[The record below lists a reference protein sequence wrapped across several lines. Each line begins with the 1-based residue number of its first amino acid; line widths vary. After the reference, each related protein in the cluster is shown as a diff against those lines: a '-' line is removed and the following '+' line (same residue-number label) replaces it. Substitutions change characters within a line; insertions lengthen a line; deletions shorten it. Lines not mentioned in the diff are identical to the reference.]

1 MRKISLRKKIISLFV
16 LTSTMPIILLSMFT
30 FYNTSSTLRKNT
42 EVLTQTNLRQM
53 ANNLQISLESYED
66 LLYQI
71 YTNDDVVSWVDNLNS
86 EKDVPVTVNQ
96 LRRYLRGLLNTKDHI
111 RSITVITDS
120 GQQITYDQLTPTTYD
135 NSWMK
140 NYSMQETALYE
151 QISSDNK
158 MHILPT
164 EFGTRFASR
173 DYYLFHMA
181 HRVIDYRAL
190 EKKSAVV
197 ILSLDEQFLQD
208 ILKSEQADRAGD
220 LNYNYLVGAEGRIIS
235 YTDKEMIGLELY
247 EQQPDIDERR
257 DVYVKLA
264 AKSDGFDPNYSSIY
278 THFDENLNWEIVH
291 VTEQSAY
298 LKGLTEQMLIIAVL
312 SAALLLLTILIVWR
326 ISGQLSDSVISVVG
340 AMRKAEAGDLDV
352 RIAIKEKMPVE
363 IETIA
368 QQFNNTLKKLKDALA
383 KEKEAGEKQRQA
395 EIRALEAQINPH
407 FIYNTLD
414 TINWMAI
421 DRDEFDISNAI
432 NTLATI
438 LRYAISNSNGTVT
451 VRDEAE
457 WLKKYVY
464 LQQFRL
470 KNKFACQINIAP
482 DIMGFKIHKLLLQPF
497 LENAIIHGFEGERE
511 QSVLT
516 VDMGKYGD
524 NGIRITIADNGKG
537 IEEKVLNKIN
547 QRQALNSEDKNHIG
561 IENALARMHV
571 YYQGREKVEVTSA
584 LGQGTKIIIVLPG

>member
-1 MRKISLRKKIISLFV
+1 MNKISLRKKIISLFI
-16 LTSTMPIILLSMFT
+16 LTSTMPIILLSLFT

-42 EVLTQTNLRQM
+42 EMLTRTNLRQM
-53 ANNLQISLESYED
+53 ADNMKISLESYED

-71 YTNDDVVSWVDNLNS
+71 YTNDDVVKWVDNLNN
-86 EKDVPVTVNQ
+86 EEDVAVTVNQ
-96 LRRYLRGLLNTKDHI
+96 LRRYLRGLLNTKDYI

-120 GQQITYDQLTPTTYD
+120 GQLVTYDQLTPTTYD

-140 NYSMQETALYE
+140 NYSLQEADLYE

-158 MHILPT
+158 THILPT
-164 EFGTRFASR
+164 EFGTRFASE
-173 DYYLFHMA
+173 DYYLFHIA

-190 EKKSAVV
+190 EKRSAVV
-197 ILSLDEQFLQD
+197 IVSLDEQFLQD
-208 ILKSEQADRAGD
+208 LMKSEQSDQTND
-220 LNYNYLVGAEGRIIS
+220 SNYNYLVGERGRIMSYIDKALIS
-235 YTDKEMIGLELY
+235 STLFDQALEAEDRELY
-247 EQQPDIDERR
+247 YAD
-257 DVYVKLA
+257 LA
-264 AKSDGFDPNYSSIY
+264 AKSDGFDPKYSSIY
-278 THFDENLNWEIVH
+278 TYYDEELNWEIVH
-291 VTEQSAY
+291 VTGQSAY
-298 LKGLTEQMLIIAVL
+298 LRGLNEQMLIIAVL
-312 SAALLLLTILIVWR
+312 SAVLLLLTILIVWR

-340 AMRKAEAGDLDV
+340 AMRKAEAGNLDV
-352 RIAIKEKMPVE
+352 RVAIKDKMPIE

-368 QQFNNTLKKLKDALA
+368 QQFNNTLTKLKDALA

-470 KNKFACQINIAP
+470 KNKFSCQINIAP
-482 DIMGFKIHKLLLQPF
+482 EILGFKIHKLLLQPF
-497 LENAIIHGFEGERE
+497 IENAIIHGFEGERE
-511 QSVLT
+511 QSLLT
-516 VDMGKYGD
+516 VDMEKYQD
-524 NGIRITIADNGKG
+524 KGIRITIADNGKG
-537 IEEKVLNKIN
+537 INEKVLMKIN
-547 QRQALNSEDKNHIG
+547 NKQTLAIDDRNHIG

-571 YYQGREKVEVTSA
+571 YYQGQEKVEVTSV
-584 LGQGTKIIIVLPG
+584 LGQGTKIVLELPG

>member
-181 HRVIDYRAL
+181 HRVIDYRDL